1 MKNKLSKPANN
12 YTITVY
18 RFFTSIGE
26 TAVGCSSSL
35 NEVPLRS

>member
-1 MKNKLSKPANN
+1 MKTNLSRLSNN

-18 RFFTSIGE
+18 QFFTSIGE
-26 TAVGCSSSL
+26 TVIGCSSSL

>member
-1 MKNKLSKPANN
+1 MKNYLSKLVNN

-18 RFFTSIGE
+18 QFFTSIGE
-26 TAVGCSSSL
+26 TTAGCSSSL